1 MEKIHHSNAGF
12 LRLKSV
18 LELIPISR
26 SSWYQGINSGR
37 YPKAVKL
44 GPRTSAWRKS
54 DIFRLIGE
62 LNGEN

>member
-1 MEKIHHSNAGF
+1 MEKTHHSNAGF